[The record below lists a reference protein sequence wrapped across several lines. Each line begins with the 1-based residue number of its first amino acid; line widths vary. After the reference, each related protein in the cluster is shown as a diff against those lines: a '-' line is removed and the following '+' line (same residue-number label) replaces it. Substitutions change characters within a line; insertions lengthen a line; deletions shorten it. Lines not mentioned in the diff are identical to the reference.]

1 MKKYVLSYKNDKKFL
16 AKEIADSI
24 DESALCEG
32 DTVVICKKC
41 NAIMHESSWINNG
54 NLCGVCEG
62 TELKDINS
70 KVVKEY
76 EGIVRNFEAVNPIN
90 ELAGKSIKD
99 ETLKT
104 KNCNRKKIKISPKKI
119 ILSCFLIFLLIILS
133 VVALGFNDTKEFKNA
148 LDSKNSVLIND
159 MYSASLKNV
168 PLNKIY
174 NAMIATQISEIINEM
189 NCYNFDNEAVKV
201 SDKAVKDYA
210 INVWGSLIY
219 SEEAITISPSIS
231 NDNKHIWDELNKL
244 FLSKSEYC
252 KGLYEYK
259 TNNDYEAA
267 INSFIKV
274 ADNDNNYDY
283 TLSLINEC
291 GNLYADNIIKGI
303 DKYLEEHDIDKATE
317 LLNKIENCLS
327 NYNISSNVLSEKIK
341 EHYVLIDAEKSFL
354 SRDIDT
360 AIIKINT
367 LIDLHPDNTI
377 YQVRKSEYVQYLP
390 YELYIEDNC
399 LYCQSTSDSGHVNFN
414 EVLEANDNSSFDHCI
429 KWFTYSPK
437 GLEYPNIVQYNLG
450 DKYDTISGTLF
461 LTKEYKDTAYSGFIE
476 AYGDGKLIYTSKT
489 ITGGVLPQDI
499 RFDVTGVDMLEIY
512 LYGEGSSPYF
522 NLADTPPR
530 FALSNLFAQKDFPN

>member
-1 MKKYVLSYKNDKKFL
+1 MKKYVLSYKKDKQFL
-16 AKEIADSI
+16 TNNIKDSI
-24 DESALCEG
+24 NETAFNEG
-32 DTVVICKKC
+32 DAVVICKKC
-41 NAIMHESSWINNG
+41 NAIMHENCWINNG
-54 NLCGVCEG
+54 NFCGVCEG

-70 KVVKEY
+70 KIVKEY
-76 EGIVRNFEAVNPIN
+76 EGIIRNSEIVNPIN
-90 ELAGKSIKD
+90 EFVDNSINDKP
-99 ETLKT
+99 LKT
-104 KNCNRKKIKISPKKI
+104 KNCNRKKTKISPKKI
-119 ILSCFLIFLLIILS
+119 IISCLLIFLLVMLS
-133 VVALGFNDTKEFKNA
+133 VVVLGFNATKEFKNA
-148 LDSKNSVLIND
+148 LDSKNSVIIND
-159 MYSASLKNV
+159 MYSASLKNA

-174 NAMIATQISEIINEM
+174 NTMIATQISEIIKEM
-189 NCYNFDNEAVKV
+189 NCHNFDDEAVKV

-210 INVWGSLIY
+210 INVWGSIIY
-219 SEEAITISPSIS
+219 SNDGISLSPSIS
-231 NDNKHIWDELNKL
+231 NENKHIWNELNKL
-244 FLSKSEYC
+244 FLSKTEYC

-291 GNLYADNIIKGI
+291 GNLYADNIIKEI

-317 LLNKIENCLS
+317 LLNKTENWLS
-327 NYNISSNVLSEKIK
+327 NYNISSNVLSKKIK
-341 EHYVLIDAEKSFL
+341 EHYVLIDAEKSFF
-354 SRDIDT
+354 SCDIDT
-360 AIIKINT
+360 AIIKIST

-377 YQVRKSEYVQYLP
+377 YQVKKSEYEQYLP

-399 LYCQSTSDSGHVNFN
+399 LCCQSTSDSGHVNFD
-414 EVLEANDNSSFDHCI
+414 ETLDANDNSSFDHCI

-437 GLEYPNIVQYNLG
+437 GLEYPNIVQYNLNG
-450 DKYDTISGTLF
+450 KYDTISGILF
-461 LTKEYKDTAYSGFIE
+461 LTKEYKGTSYRGFIE

-499 RFDVTGVDMLEIY
+499 EFKVTGVDMLEIY

-530 FALSNLFAQKDFPN
+530 FALSNLSAQKDFPN